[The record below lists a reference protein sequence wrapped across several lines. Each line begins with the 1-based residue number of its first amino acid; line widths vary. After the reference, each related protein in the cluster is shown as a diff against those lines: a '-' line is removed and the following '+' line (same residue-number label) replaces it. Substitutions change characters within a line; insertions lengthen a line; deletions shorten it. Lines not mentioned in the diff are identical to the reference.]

1 MYIGRRDVKVS
12 LSPQESTTTIC
23 AFSSPG
29 ASLMLLFYLRL
40 DFIVAALKSL
50 MRKGPDLHIVLSV
63 VLPYFN
69 NTQSLGYGS
78 LLVNVQLTPR

>member
-1 MYIGRRDVKVS
+1 
-12 LSPQESTTTIC
+12 
-23 AFSSPG
+23 
-29 ASLMLLFYLRL
+29 MLLFYLRL

-63 VLPYFN
+63 VLPSFN

-78 LLVNVQLTPR
+78 LLVNVQLPPC